1 MQKVSKELA
10 KAVVTDLQKDIEK
23 VLAKHGMQLSGM
35 STKYGDSF
43 QLKIDAV
50 SVKLGKNGV
59 NLNSVEAQNFINFGY
74 SFGLTDVQADL
85 GSIVSFG
92 GKSVVI
98 TGLNPRKKNLP
109 VVCKDV
115 KTGSEYYVS
124 AKVLEL
130 LSSFK
135 PNNF

>member
-35 STKYGDSF
+35 STKYGDAF

-59 NLNSVEAQNFINFGY
+59 NLNSVEAQNFMNFGY
-74 SFGLTDVQADL
+74 SFGVTDVQADL
-85 GSIVSFG
+85 GSEVSFS
-92 GKSVVI
+92 GKTVVI
-98 TGLNPRKKNLP
+98 TGLNPRKKNQP
-109 VVCKDV
+109 VVCRDA

-124 AKVLEL
+124 ARILEL
-130 LSSFK
+130 LPSFS
-135 PNNF
+135 PSNF